1 MPSAAIKDFMFGKF
15 ALPTRTEAAH
25 LALTSGLIF
34 IAVYVAIASM
44 MLSAG
49 QMAIWPSDGIALAMM
64 LGRFRHRPLI
74 VTLLAEVASGLPGII
89 QHDDLIFIVLLKI
102 PDTIFLFSLGFILK
116 KYDQNTQYHQT
127 KNIIMLFIL
136 SLIVSLG
143 VSLFQSC
150 IVRWFYRIDFL
161 SVYLSEAAA
170 NWVGYVLLT
179 PIFLIMTRDRWRAVS
194 RKTWLRDL
202 GALVL
207 YAAVVALVFGQNQ
220 VPTLFLLPLALMA
233 VAYTTTLAA
242 VAFCLLA
249 TALVAFYATIS
260 GHGPIVVYPGTPMEH
275 LFMTQIVLGMITA
288 SCLPIAAMMAEHS
301 QLKQSLLAARL
312 EAEAASQAKSN
323 FLAVVSHEVR
333 TPLNG
338 ILGMAQI
345 MATGPLE
352 PAQAERL
359 QVVHRSGEM
368 LLSILNDVL
377 DLAKIEAGRIELES
391 IEFELGQTLA
401 ATVQCFA
408 PLAQA
413 KGVGFEVDMADAE
426 GVYLGD
432 PTRVRQIVTNLISN
446 ALKFTEAGSVS
457 LSATYGEGVLRLSVA
472 DTGLGIPADKLD
484 QLFSRF
490 FQADQS
496 TTRRFGGTGLGL
508 AICRDLAGLMGGD
521 IEVRSEFGAGS
532 TFTANLPLA
541 RVGDTATRIEDKHLP
556 ERGLDMAL
564 KVLAAEDNSTN
575 QRVLRA
581 MLDSFG
587 VAVTVVD
594 NGAEAV
600 EAWQRSD
607 WDLILMDVQMPVM
620 DGPEAAREI
629 RTREAAQRRARTPI
643 VALTADTMSHQI
655 KVHLESGMDLHVAKP
670 IEATDLF
677 RKIVKATQLAETD
690 DTATAPLASS
700 EARA

>member
-1 MPSAAIKDFMFGKF
+1 MFGKF

-34 IAVYVAIASM
+34 IAVYVAIGSM

-89 QHDDLIFIVLLKI
+89 RHDDLIFIVLLKI

-116 KYDQNTQYHQT
+116 KYDENTQYHQT

-150 IVRWFYRIDFL
+150 IVRWFFKIDFL

-202 GALVL
+202 GALAL

-233 VAYTTTLAA
+233 VAYTTTLAV

-260 GHGPIVVYPGTPMEH
+260 GHGPIVIYPGTPMEH

-401 ATVQCFA
+401 ATVECFA

-426 GVYLGD
+426 GLYLGD
-432 PTRVRQIVTNLISN
+432 PTRVRQIVANLISN

-541 RVGDTATRIEDKHLP
+541 RVGDAATRIEDKPLP

-581 MLDSFG
+581 MLNSFG

-643 VALTADTMSHQI
+643 IALTADTMSHQI

>member
-1 MPSAAIKDFMFGKF
+1 
-15 ALPTRTEAAH
+15 
-25 LALTSGLIF
+25 
-34 IAVYVAIASM
+34 
-44 MLSAG
+44 
-49 QMAIWPSDGIALAMM
+49 
-64 LGRFRHRPLI
+64 
-74 VTLLAEVASGLPGII
+74 
-89 QHDDLIFIVLLKI
+89 
-102 PDTIFLFSLGFILK
+102 
-116 KYDQNTQYHQT
+116 
-127 KNIIMLFIL
+127 
-136 SLIVSLG
+136 
-143 VSLFQSC
+143 
-150 IVRWFYRIDFL
+150 
-161 SVYLSEAAA
+161 
-170 NWVGYVLLT
+170 
-179 PIFLIMTRDRWRAVS
+179 
-194 RKTWLRDL
+194 
-202 GALVL
+202 
-207 YAAVVALVFGQNQ
+207 
-220 VPTLFLLPLALMA
+220 
-233 VAYTTTLAA
+233 
-242 VAFCLLA
+242 
-249 TALVAFYATIS
+249 
-260 GHGPIVVYPGTPMEH
+260 
-275 LFMTQIVLGMITA
+275 
-288 SCLPIAAMMAEHS
+288 
-301 QLKQSLLAARL
+301 
-312 EAEAASQAKSN
+312 
-323 FLAVVSHEVR
+323 
-333 TPLNG
+333 
-338 ILGMAQI
+338 
-345 MATGPLE
+345 
-352 PAQAERL
+352 
-359 QVVHRSGEM
+359 
-368 LLSILNDVL
+368 
-377 DLAKIEAGRIELES
+377 
-391 IEFELGQTLA
+391 
-401 ATVQCFA
+401 
-408 PLAQA
+408 
-413 KGVGFEVDMADAE
+413 
-426 GVYLGD
+426 
-432 PTRVRQIVTNLISN
+432 
-446 ALKFTEAGSVS
+446 
-457 LSATYGEGVLRLSVA
+457 LRLSVA

-541 RVGDTATRIEDKHLP
+541 RVGDAATRIEDKPLP

-600 EAWQRSD
+600 EAWQQSD

-690 DTATAPLASS
+690 GTATAPLASS